1 MQKKKKYNLNNVFLW
16 IFFAFTVGKKKNL
29 ISYLD
34 FLKCAPLT
42 GFFAGFQHLNSLPC
56 TSVLPRSVLLL
67 YPPHDTS

>member
-1 MQKKKKYNLNNVFLW
+1 MSSSGYFLHLLW
-16 IFFAFTVGKKKNL
+16 GKKNL